1 MIDVH
6 NSTLYSAST
15 LNISTELST
24 YYEGIAERVLN
35 RHLDA
40 GEVVNWR
47 QATPS
52 FERLRQMV
60 EGVTKPTTLSPS

>member
-1 MIDVH
+1 MIISTSTLVSYRDVDVH

-24 YYEGIAERVLN
+24 YEGIAECVLN
-35 RHLDA
+35 RHQDA

-52 FERLRQMV
+52 FEHLR
-60 EGVTKPTTLSPS
+60 